1 MKNNLT
7 IVIISKNES
16 EVIANALKST
26 QGFADEVIV
35 IDSLSIDNTVAIAEK
50 FGAIVKKHAFK
61 DFAEQRSIALS
72 YIKTK
77 WVFYM
82 DADEELT
89 EGFKKEVEH
98 ILKNREEN
106 STIGGY
112 FINRKTYYYGHDWHM
127 TDSVQRLF
135 VTQNLIGW
143 YGKVHETPKITGE
156 FGHILSPVL
165 HFTHRNLS
173 QMLQKTNEWSEYEAK
188 LRFQV
193 QHPKMEAWRFFR
205 VMGSEFLRSYVKDKG
220 YKNGTYGLI
229 EAIYQAFSIF
239 ITYAKLWEMQNKQA
253 KK

>member
-1 MKNNLT
+1 MKNNIT
-7 IVIISKNES
+7 IVIITKNES
-16 EVIANALKST
+16 EVIANALKSA

-35 IDSLSIDNTVAIAEK
+35 IDSMSTDNTVAIAEK
-50 FGAIVKKHAFK
+50 FGATVKKHAFK

-77 WVFYM
+77 WVLYM

-89 EGFKKEVEH
+89 EEFKKEVML

-112 FINRKTYYYGHDWHM
+112 FINRKTFYYGHDWHM
-127 TDSVQRLF
+127 ADTVQRLF

-156 FGHILSPVL
+156 FGHIHSPIL

-188 LRFQV
+188 LRFDAG
-193 QHPKMEAWRFFR
+193 HPKMEAWRFFR
-205 VMGSEFLRSYVKDKG
+205 VMGSEFLNSYIKNKG
-220 YKNGTYGLI
+220 YKNGVYGLI
-229 EAIYQAFSIF
+229 EGIYQAFSIF
-239 ITYAKLWEMQNKQA
+239 ITYAKLWEMQNKQT